1 MGAGERPDY
10 GYGMVITDPAATPRP
25 PLVARLW
32 PQLAD
37 RLAHRAGPDLVDCVV
52 ATGCFA
58 AFTVP
63 VLLGAGP
70 AHPHS
75 PEAAFG
81 VIAAAP
87 LIVRRRWPVTV
98 LLVVAAVY
106 VAAALADVAF
116 TPFVSNAGPN
126 LAIAVFTAA
135 GLGRRPWALT
145 AAVVAGAATW
155 ASLPIALHLRPHHD
169 QDAVQLVAVIV
180 GWLAGD
186 LARALREYRQQLQLV
201 HSRRAVEELRLAR
214 AEERLRLSREVHDV
228 VSHSLS
234 AIAVQAGVARLV
246 FAEQPDQ
253 AGAALSAIESASRL
267 ALDELRR
274 LLRQIRDPRDPREAA
289 APTLS
294 DLPGLIGRLGRAG
307 LNVSYRST
315 GEPRPYGTGVELS
328 AYRIAQEALT
338 NVTKHAPGA
347 RATVE
352 IDCGAA
358 WLTVTVADDGGQD
371 RARSAAELTV
381 AVAGDG
387 GQHPVRSADGAGLGI
402 PGMRERAE
410 LLGGTLTAGPAA
422 GGGFAVVAR
431 LPAKTGRGAPPS
443 EPEGSRSP
451 DQHRPQGH
459 EGRR

>member
-1 MGAGERPDY
+1 MPGSDSRPIGAGERPDY
-10 GYGMVITDPAATPRP
+10 GYGMVLTDPAATPRP

-32 PQLAD
+32 PQLAG
-37 RLAHRAGPDLVDCVV
+37 RLANRAGPDLIDC
-52 ATGCFA
+52 ALAAGCFA

-70 AHPHS
+70 AHPHGQ
-75 PEAAFG
+75 EAAFG
-81 VIAAAP
+81 ALAAAP

-98 LLVVAAVY
+98 VLVVAAVY
-106 VAAALADVAF
+106 VAAAVADVAF

-135 GLGRRPWALT
+135 GLGRRPWSLT

-155 ASLPIALHLRPHHD
+155 ASLPVAVHLHPGHD
-169 QDAVQLVAVIV
+169 QDAVQLIAVIA

-186 LARALREYRQQLQLV
+186 MARAIREYRQQLQLV
-201 HSRRAVEELRLAR
+201 QRRRAVEELQLAR

-253 AGAALSAIESASRL
+253 AGAALSAIETASRS
-267 ALDELRR
+267 ALDELRK
-274 LLRQIRDPRDPREAA
+274 LLRQIRDPGDADEAA
-289 APTLS
+289 APTLG
-294 DLPGLIGRLGRAG
+294 DLPALIARLRRAG
-307 LNVSYRST
+307 LDVSYRST
-315 GEPRPYGTGVELS
+315 GEPRLYGAAVELS

-338 NVTKHAPGA
+338 NVTKHAGRA
-347 RATVE
+347 RAQVE
-352 IDCGAA
+352 IGRGADE
-358 WLTVTVADDGGQD
+358 LTVTVIDDGGPD
-371 RARSAAELTV
+371 PVPTAAS
-381 AVAGDG
+381 G
-387 GQHPVRSADGAGLGI
+387 GLGI

-410 LLGGTLTAGPAA
+410 LLGGTLTAGPAP

-431 LPAKTGRGAPPS
+431 LPARGL
-443 EPEGSRSP
+443 R
-451 DQHRPQGH
+451 
-459 EGRR
+459 

>member
-10 GYGMVITDPAATPRP
+10 GYGMVITDPAATPRS
-25 PLVARLW
+25 PLFARLW

-37 RLAHRAGPDLVDCVV
+37 RLANRAGPDLIDC
-52 ATGCFA
+52 ALAAGCFA

-70 AHPHS
+70 AHPHG

-81 VIAAAP
+81 AMAAVP

-126 LAIAVFTAA
+126 LAIAAFAAA
-135 GLGRRPWALT
+135 GLSRRSWSVT
-145 AAVVAGAATW
+145 VAVVAGAATW
-155 ASLPIALHLRPHHD
+155 ASLPIAIHLHPHHD

-186 LARALREYRQQLQLV
+186 MARAVREYRQQLQLIQ
-201 HSRRAVEELRLAR
+201 RGRAVEELRLAR

-253 AGAALSAIESASRL
+253 AGAALSAIETASRS
-267 ALDELRR
+267 ALEELRT
-274 LLRQIRDPRDPREAA
+274 LLRQIRDPRDADEAA

-294 DLPGLIGRLGRAG
+294 DLPALITRLRRAG
-307 LNVSYRST
+307 LDVSYHST
-315 GEPRPYGTGVELS
+315 GEPRQCGTAVELS

-338 NVTKHAPGA
+338 NVTKHAAGA
-347 RATVE
+347 RAQVE
-352 IDCGAA
+352 IGRGADQ
-358 WLTVTVADDGGQD
+358 LTVTVTDDGGPT
-371 RARSAAELTV
+371 L
-381 AVAGDG
+381 
-387 GQHPVRSADGAGLGI
+387 VRSSAGEGLGI

-422 GGGFAVVAR
+422 GGGFAVIAR
-431 LPAKTGRGAPPS
+431 LPAKTGSGVPRIDQQGPQS
-443 EPEGSRSP
+443 LGQQSRER
-451 DQHRPQGH
+451 HR
-459 EGRR
+459 

>member
-10 GYGMVITDPAATPRP
+10 GYGMVITDPAAAPTP
-25 PLVARLW
+25 PLLARLW
-32 PQLAD
+32 PQLAE
-37 RLAHRAGPDLVDCVV
+37 RLANRVGPDLMDG
-52 ATGCFA
+52 ALAAGCFA

-70 AHPHS
+70 AHPHG

-81 VIAAAP
+81 VMAAAP

-106 VAAALADVAF
+106 VAAALAGVAF

-135 GLGRRPWALT
+135 GRGRRPWSLT

-155 ASLPIALHLRPHHD
+155 ASLPVAVHLYPGHD

-180 GWLAGD
+180 GWVAGD
-186 LARALREYRQQLQLV
+186 MARAIREYRQQLQLV
-201 HSRRAVEELRLAR
+201 QRRRAVEELQLAR

-253 AGAALSAIESASRL
+253 AGAALSAIETASRS
-267 ALDELRR
+267 ALDELRK
-274 LLRQIRDPRDPREAA
+274 LLRQIRDPRDADEAA
-289 APTLS
+289 APTLG
-294 DLPGLIGRLGRAG
+294 DLPALIGRLRRAG
-307 LNVSYRST
+307 LDVSCHST
-315 GEPRPYGTGVELS
+315 GRPRPYGTAVELS
-328 AYRIAQEALT
+328 AYRITQEALT
-338 NVTKHAPGA
+338 NVTKHAGRA
-347 RATVE
+347 RAQVE
-352 IDCGAA
+352 IDRGTDE
-358 WLTVTVADDGGQD
+358 LTITVTDDGGPNPG
-371 RARSAAELTV
+371 RSAV
-381 AVAGDG
+381 SG
-387 GQHPVRSADGAGLGI
+387 GLGI

-410 LLGGTLTAGPAA
+410 LLGGTLTAGPAP

-431 LPAKTGRGAPPS
+431 LPAAGMR
-443 EPEGSRSP
+443 
-451 DQHRPQGH
+451 
-459 EGRR
+459 